1 MNLELT
7 RPLIFFDLETTGT
20 DHQKDRIIEIY
31 AKKYFPDGTTEEYYQ
46 LFNPLVPIEKEA
58 TDIHGFTKEALEK
71 EPTFGKKATDVYN
84 FFKDCDY
91 AGYNCIKFDV
101 PFLMEELTRHKQ
113 PFHPIKAKFVDPYK
127 IISKKEGFKLED
139 VYERYFGEK
148 FDNAHSAKAD
158 INATIRIF
166 EEQINRYDLGTL
178 DEISNLARSDSKGN
192 EYIDFGGVFYKKDNE
207 YYYGIG
213 KYKGN
218 PVGEHMSYLDWI
230 VNKSD
235 MQQNV
240 KMVGTIL
247 VDYYKTKN
255 KNRNKEVNS

>member
-1 MNLELT
+1 MKLELK
-7 RPLIFFDLETTGT
+7 RPLIFFDLETTGI

-31 AKKYFPDGTTEEYYQ
+31 AKKFYPDGTTEEYYQ
-46 LFNPLVPIEKEA
+46 LFNPMIPIDQEA
-58 TDIHGFTKEALEK
+58 TDIHGFTNEK
-71 EPTFGKKATDVYN
+71 LDKHPTFGKKANEVYN

-113 PFHPIKAKFVDPYK
+113 PFHPIKANFIDPYK
-127 IISKKEGFKLED
+127 IVSKKESFKLED

-148 FDNAHSAKAD
+148 LENAHSAQAD
-158 INATIRIF
+158 IDATIRIF
-166 EEQINRYDLGTL
+166 EEQIDRYELGTIE
-178 DEISNLARSDSKGN
+178 EISELVRSDSKGN
-192 EYIDFGGVFYKKDNE
+192 KYIDFGGVFYKRDNE

-218 PVGEHMSYLDWI
+218 PVGNHLSYLDWI
-230 VNKSD
+230 INKSD

-240 KMVGTIL
+240 KMVATIL
-247 VDYYKTKN
+247 EDYYN
-255 KNRNKEVNS
+255 KSKEKQVNS